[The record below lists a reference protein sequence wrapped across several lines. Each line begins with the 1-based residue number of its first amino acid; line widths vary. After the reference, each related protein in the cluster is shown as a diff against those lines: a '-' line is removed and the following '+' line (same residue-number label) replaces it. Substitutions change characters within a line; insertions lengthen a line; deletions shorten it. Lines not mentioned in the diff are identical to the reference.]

1 MTSDIR
7 SCLALVAALLL
18 APASATAQDA
28 TLTPA
33 KARAL
38 ARDAYVFTYPLVM
51 NYRTMYMQAIQGDGR
66 FGPWLHLGLSSPAD
80 TAIVTPNN
88 DTPYSYAWVDLRAEP
103 WVLTMPT
110 IEPKRLSTSQWD
122 DYRGYALDNPGS
134 VLDGNDGHSYL
145 LAAPSW
151 QGTTPAGI
159 KRVVRGESAL
169 PGTLTRTQAI
179 GGATDLPRVQAI

>member
-1 MTSDIR
+1 MVSWQQTHSEACTMISDIR

-33 KARAL
+33 QARAL

-80 TAIVTPNN
+80 TAIATPQPR
-88 DTPYSYAWVDLRAEP
+88 TAHTKQRHPALLRLGGPARRAVGADHPHDRPEA
-103 WVLTMPT
+103 
-110 IEPKRLSTSQWD
+110 
-122 DYRGYALDNPGS
+122 ALHQPVG
-134 VLDGNDGHSYL
+134 
-145 LAAPSW
+145 
-151 QGTTPAGI
+151 
-159 KRVVRGESAL
+159 
-169 PGTLTRTQAI
+169 
-179 GGATDLPRVQAI
+179 